1 VADTGGMFGDSDP
14 WSHDIHAQALAAI
27 SEADVIIYMLGTR
40 NYSVWVILTYSSIDY
55 TTNPVQSDKDLARLL
70 RKQGVTDAE
79 QSENAMA
86 RKPVIL
92 VMNKVDNPDRFE
104 AVGSMKHVHNKST
117 NAITI

>member
-1 VADTGGMFGDSDP
+1 MTDDERRFIVADTGGMFGDSDP

-27 SEADVIIYMLGTR
+27 AEADVIIYMLGVHDASVIR
-40 NYSVWVILTYSSIDY
+40 NCISDIHSLDY
-55 TTNPVQSDKDLARLL
+55 TANPAQSDKDLARVL

-79 QSENAMA
+79 QKDNALA

-104 AVGSMKHVHNKST
+104 AVASMK
-117 NAITI
+117 